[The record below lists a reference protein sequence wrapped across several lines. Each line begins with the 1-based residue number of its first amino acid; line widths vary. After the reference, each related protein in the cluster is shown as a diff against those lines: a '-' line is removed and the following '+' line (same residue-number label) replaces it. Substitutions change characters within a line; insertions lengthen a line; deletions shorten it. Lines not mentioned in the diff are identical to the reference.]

1 MKTTALNEAQMSILR
16 LLGSMKSV
24 EEVNELRQVICD
36 YYARRV
42 DDEMDR
48 LWEEGKWD
56 NEKNEAILQEHLR
69 TPYKHVWKKKDSTR
83 YKLSY
88 CLIIEAW
95 SVLSCLERTPGRWII
110 LCVSTDILEEYAEI
124 ITQKTSVEVASN
136 VIHLL
141 LESQYVELV
150 NPYFSL
156 HLIEEDHDDDKFVDC
171 AFAANATFIVS
182 DDKHY
187 DVLQDIDFPK
197 LLVLKLKEFL
207 DLLQSED
214 NHNV

>member
-1 MKTTALNEAQMSILR
+1 
-16 LLGSMKSV
+16 
-24 EEVNELRQVICD
+24 
-36 YYARRV
+36 
-42 DDEMDR
+42 MDR

-69 TPYKHVWKKKDSTR
+69 TPYKLPDKRKIVLDTN
-83 YKLSY
+83 
-88 CLIIEAW
+88 CLIA
-95 SVLSCLERTPGRWII
+95 SLSRRG
-110 LCVSTDILEEYAEI
+110 
-124 ITQKTSVEVASN
+124 
-136 VIHLL
+136 
-141 LESQYVELV
+141 QY
-150 NPYFSL
+150 F